1 MRSEIAVWAL
11 VSSVTLTGAR
21 AASLVRIQNL
31 GFETWRDDGP
41 PKGWVWGVSR
51 EAKATVA
58 RDAQVRHGGQASAR
72 FASQSGHAPHVYG
85 GLKQR
90 INGLLPRSRYRV
102 RLWVRGRDV
111 GASWFGGGPG
121 WSTRFGI
128 PKGTYDWRAVEG
140 VFITGP
146 DEFAWDFRINIDSV
160 TSALWVDDVTVERL
174 GPDVKSG
181 ATRWM
186 ATGDLIARSLWPV
199 TTIARSPVIDGDPED
214 WPGVGPKLTFP
225 TKTAKP
231 TFADHRGP
239 DDLSFSLRGCYD
251 AKALYLLVAVRDDQ
265 HVQAQPAHLMWLSD
279 SIQLA
284 IDPGCDRTVLGYDEN
299 DLEIGVAL
307 AGRDVMTHVWHGG
320 GKLSKHLRAGVKRT
334 DGQTVYELA
343 IGWPVLGIADPT
355 VGTGIGFNILVNDD
369 DGRGRRGYIQWTE
382 GIGHRKDPSGFA
394 VMALSTLDQRGRP
407 IALVR
412 PRRRELYDEDFL
424 TGHVYLVLPK
434 APPVGEELLVKLHSA
449 GGGEARTVL
458 QCPIESRQGAAEIVF
473 VFPPDRIPS
482 GTSELV
488 ASLKQ
493 GQLLTRPM
501 KITKSETM
509 KQTRQR
515 LDAVAGRLPAVKTL
529 LEQARAKKIPV
540 DYPQLKLAVVER
552 FIGYGRDDLAHRR
565 IKRSGRVAEH
575 IERLL
580 DEARRELTDALAGK
594 RALPAVP
601 RFRTSKVELD
611 KWHFVA
617 DTEIPSTGQR
627 KRRPVFFNG
636 YGHFAQSRRDIPNF
650 QAFGANIIQ
659 IERGPNRTVKPDF
672 STDMGVFDDYIM
684 GALKEGAKHHIMVCL
699 LTSPHYFPQWA
710 YEKWPHLADASGG
723 FIKFA
728 IDPPEARRVHE
739 THLKAVADRVKASP
753 ALHSICLSNEPIYVD
768 SRKDK
773 TTQRM
778 WLAYLK
784 RRHQTVER
792 LNQRHGS
799 AYRSFDDVT
808 IPRPAVPVPSGDDA
822 SAAAKHGA
830 GMALLYDWVR
840 FNNERFS
847 DWHRWMGDIV
857 HGIAPQ
863 VWVHAKIMPTIWT
876 RSSIVYGVDPEQF
889 CRVSNL
895 NGNDCWHMINRSRG
909 SRYACTWLTES
920 MFYDLLASMR
930 TAPVINTED
939 HLIRDR
945 DNLPVP
951 AGHTYTVLWQ
961 GAIHRLGAS
970 TVWVWER
977 TYDRKHDF
985 AGSILHRPE
994 NVDAAGRAHLD
1005 LMRLSEHV
1013 VALQNAPRQVGLVFS
1028 ITAIVHDKAY
1038 LPALQRTYEALS
1050 FTGLPV
1056 RFVSEGQLAAGQ
1068 WDDVKVLIV
1077 PRVVHVPLSAAQG
1090 VARFAAAG
1098 RRVVFVGKDCLTRD
1112 EYDHVMRV
1120 PGVQGEGGRASGCV
1134 TLGAGLA
1141 TKARNTLPGA
1151 LRDALTPILASAGV
1165 QPLATLTDP
1174 AGKPVLGIEWQAVRH
1189 NGRVLVNLVNMTK
1202 QPIRFGLCVQGDRK
1216 RSARDLIGLRDVRL
1230 PAEAKMLEPMLLELG
1245 D

>member
-1 MRSEIAVWAL
+1 MRFRIAVWAL
-11 VSSVTLTGAR
+11 VSSATFTGAH
-21 AASLVRIQNL
+21 AASLVRIQNP
-31 GFETWRDDGP
+31 GFETWRDGGQPND
-41 PKGWVWGVSR
+41 WVWGVSR
-51 EAKATVA
+51 QAKATIA
-58 RDAQVRHGGQASAR
+58 RDAQVRHGGRASVR

-85 GLKQR
+85 GLKQW
-90 INGLLPRSRYRV
+90 INGLLPHSRYRV
-102 RLWVRGRDV
+102 RVWVRGRDV
-111 GASWFGGGPG
+111 GAAWFGGGPG

-140 VFITGP
+140 VFATGP
-146 DEFAWDFRINIDSV
+146 NAFGWDFRINIDSV
-160 TSALWVDDVTVERL
+160 TSALWVDDITVERL

-181 ATRWM
+181 VIRWM
-186 ATGDLIARSLWPV
+186 GTGDLIARSLWPV
-199 TTIARSPVIDGDPED
+199 ATIARPPTVDGDAAD
-214 WPGVGPKLTFP
+214 WPGIGPKLTFP
-225 TKTAKP
+225 TEAAKP

-239 DDLSFSLRGCYD
+239 DDLSFSLQGCYD
-251 AKALYLLVAVRDDQ
+251 AKALYLLVVVKDDQ

-284 IDPGCDRTVLGYDEN
+284 IDPGCDRTALGYDEN

-320 GKLSKHLRAGVKRT
+320 DKASQHLGARVRRT
-334 DGQTVYELA
+334 DDQTVYELA
-343 IGWPVLGIADPT
+343 IEWPLLGVADPA
-355 VGTGIGFNILVNDD
+355 VGTAIGFNVLVNDD
-369 DGRGRRGYIQWTE
+369 DGRGRRGYVQWTE
-382 GIGHRKDPSGFA
+382 GIGRRKDPSAFA
-394 VMALSTLDQRGRP
+394 VMALSAPDQPGRP
-407 IALVR
+407 IALLR
-412 PRRRELYDEDFL
+412 PRQRGLYDEDFL

-434 APPVGEELLVKLHSA
+434 PPPAGEELLVKLHPA

-458 QCPIESRQGAAEIVF
+458 QCPIEVRQGAAEVVF

-482 GTSELV
+482 GTHELI

-493 GQLLTRPM
+493 GQLLTRPI

-515 LDAVAGRLPAVKTL
+515 LDAVASRLPAVKTL
-529 LEQARAKKIPV
+529 LEQARAKKIAI

-565 IKRSGRVAEH
+565 IERSGRVTDH
-575 IERLL
+575 LERLL
-580 DEARRELTDALAGK
+580 DAARRELTDALAGK
-594 RALPAVP
+594 RSLPAAP
-601 RFRTSKVELD
+601 RFRTSKVELE

-627 KRRPVFFNG
+627 RRRPVFFNG

-659 IERGPNRTVKPDF
+659 IEQGPRSTVRPDF
-672 STDMGVFDDYIM
+672 STDMRAFDDYIM
-684 GALKEGAKHHIMVCL
+684 GALRNGAKHHIMVCL

-710 YEKWPHLADASGG
+710 CEKWPHLADASGG

-739 THLKAVADRVKASP
+739 THLKAVANRVKASP

-773 TTQRM
+773 TTQQM

-784 RRHQTVER
+784 RRHQTIER
-792 LNQRHGS
+792 LNQGHGS
-799 AYRSFDDVT
+799 AYRSFEDVS
-808 IPRPAVPVPSGDDA
+808 IPRPAVPAPPGGGA
-822 SAAAKHGA
+822 SAAAKHRA
-830 GMALLYDWVR
+830 KMALLYDWVR

-847 DWHRWMGDIV
+847 GWHRWMGDVV

-930 TAPVINTED
+930 TAPIINTED

-945 DNLPVP
+945 DTLPVP

-1005 LMRLSEHV
+1005 LMRLGEDV

-1028 ITAIVHDKAY
+1028 ITAIVHDREY
-1038 LPALQRTYEALS
+1038 LPALQRAYEALS

-1056 RFVSEGQLAAGQ
+1056 RFVSERQLATGD
-1068 WDDVKVLIV
+1068 WGDTKVLIV
-1077 PRVVHVPLSAAQG
+1077 PRVVHAPLAAAQG
-1090 VARFAAAG
+1090 VARFAATG
-1098 RRVVFVGKDCLTRD
+1098 RRVLLVGKDCLTRD
-1112 EYDHVMRV
+1112 EYGHPMRIS
-1120 PGVQGEGGRASGCV
+1120 GVKGNRGRASGCI
-1134 TLGAGLA
+1134 TIGAALA
-1141 TKARNTLPGA
+1141 TKQRNRLPAA
-1151 LRDALTPILASAGV
+1151 LRDALMPILAAAGV
-1165 QPLATLTDP
+1165 EPLAALTDP
-1174 AGKPVLGIEWQAVRH
+1174 DGKPVLGIEWQSVRR
-1189 NGRVLVNLVNMTK
+1189 NGRVLVNLVNLTK
-1202 QPIRFGLCVQGDRK
+1202 QPIRFGLRVQGDTK

-1230 PAEAKMLEPMLLELG
+1230 PAEAQSLEPMLLELS